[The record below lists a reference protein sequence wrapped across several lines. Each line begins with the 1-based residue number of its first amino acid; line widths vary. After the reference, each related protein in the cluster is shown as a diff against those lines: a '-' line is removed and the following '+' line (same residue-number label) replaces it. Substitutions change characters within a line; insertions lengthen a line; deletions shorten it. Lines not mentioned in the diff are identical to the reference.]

1 LSTASPDE
9 LTSPLVAAP
18 ESRSAESD
26 SGVTWR
32 AAVSSR
38 LRQNATGRVRPLDL
52 VVLGAVVGIA
62 AAARWPSLWLIPT
75 FTDETLEVRLALQI
89 LRGETLP
96 LTNVDP
102 YIGAF
107 WNYVLA
113 AAFGLLG
120 PSPYLPRLLVFVTG
134 VATVGAAWW
143 LGRELGGRLGGLVAG
158 LFMAGCST
166 HALVNSH
173 VAWSHA
179 TTPLWTTL
187 GLAFLAR
194 ALYEETGDRRQETG
208 EVLGDRLQGTGASS
222 PSPATPST
230 GPLGCA
236 GSPCH
241 RERGLGGEGT
251 SRGLGGEGNPRGWP
265 LVGAGFFLGL
275 AVQTHVTAALV
286 LPGAALAVLI
296 QRPALLRS
304 RWAIFGAL
312 AFLLATANLLVYNV
326 ATAGGSLRGGQAVL
340 SDYTGQD
347 DPSDGRNYGENVGRL
362 TLATSWV
369 LSGAIEKRRF
379 VGESL
384 ADPLLL
390 GYLGL
395 AIGGVAWAAWRGRW
409 LPVLVIV
416 PYLAILPWLQ
426 PKYEPILNGRYVVP
440 VLPLVFG
447 AIGLVVADV
456 WGAIWRRWPTRASLV
471 TGALLAG
478 VAMAALYPLAPMV
491 EYERSARTN
500 DPVFV
505 AYQTIVA
512 ARQPDETVL
521 LDYGLDGVFFM
532 AAGSAYKSMELLLG
546 TSNVPW
552 QVVDARASSIEDALA
567 GYDSRL
573 LVLNS
578 DKVSPL
584 SRAFTLTPLMGGGRG
599 GPGFGVYRVSPRRS

>member
-1 LSTASPDE
+1 VSFARRLSPAATARALDVAI
-9 LTSPLVAAP
+9 VAA
-18 ESRSAESD
+18 
-26 SGVTWR
+26 
-32 AAVSSR
+32 
-38 LRQNATGRVRPLDL
+38 L
-52 VVLGAVVGIA
+52 VGIA
-62 AAARWPSLWLIPT
+62 AAARWPNLWLIPT

-113 AAFGLLG
+113 AAFWLLG
-120 PSPYLPRLLVFVTG
+120 PSPYLPRLLVFGTG

-143 LGRELGGRLGGLVAG
+143 LGRELGGRVGGLVAG

-194 ALYEETGDRRQETG
+194 ALHEGPGARG
-208 EVLGDRLQGTGASS
+208 QGPGVRS
-222 PSPATPST
+222 
-230 GPLGCA
+230 
-236 GSPCH
+236 
-241 RERGLGGEGT
+241 GLAPPHA
-251 SRGLGGEGNPRGWP
+251 L
-265 LVGAGFFLGL
+265 LGAGFFLGL
-275 AVQTHVTAALV
+275 GVQTHITAMLL
-286 LPGAALAVLI
+286 LPGAALAVLV
-296 QRPALLRS
+296 QRPMLLRS

-326 ATAGGSLRGGQAVL
+326 ATGGGSLTGGQAVL

-347 DPSDGRNYGENVGRL
+347 DPSDGGRDYGENVGRL
-362 TLATSWV
+362 TLATSWI
-369 LSGAIEKRRF
+369 LSGAVEKRRF

-395 AIGGVAWAAWRGRW
+395 ALGSVVWATWRRRW
-409 LPVLVIV
+409 LPLLVIV
-416 PYLAILPWLQ
+416 PYLAVLPWLQ
-426 PKYEPILNGRYVVP
+426 PKYEPILNGRYLVP

-447 AIGLVVADV
+447 AIGLVVADT
-456 WGAIWRRWPTRASLV
+456 WAACWRWRPTRAPLLGGV
-471 TGALLAG
+471 LLGLAALT
-478 VAMAALYPLAPMV
+478 ALYPLAPMAT
-491 EYERSARTN
+491 YERSARTN

-512 ARQPDETVL
+512 ARQPGETVL
-521 LDYGLDGVFFM
+521 VDYALDGVFSM

-546 TSNVPW
+546 TSGVPW
-552 QVVDARASSIEDALA
+552 EMLDARASSIDDALA
-567 GYDSRL
+567 GHDSRL
-573 LVLNS
+573 LVLNA

-584 SRAFTLTPLMGGGRG
+584 GRNFTLTPLMDGGRG
-599 GPGFGVYRVSPRRS
+599 GPGFGVYRVTPRRS